1 MKKYTILL
9 LLLLTTVI
17 GSAQQIFIEGGKTL
31 ASFDFKNS
39 QGGRLDNLQ
48 SSSHSFM
55 TLGYRDQLL
64 TNKLNGSLGI
74 SYAGY
79 GAIGSDDTVGNFME
93 WDANYLE
100 FNLGL
105 DYELYKIKETSIY
118 IKGTTSAAFLVQ
130 GTQTL
135 NNKVIYL
142 RDAGDFNNA
151 VFHFRIG
158 LGISHPISKTLTIY
172 AQYMYG
178 QSLDMA
184 PGNETLQIV
193 SNNLGFGLLI
203 DIYN

>member
-1 MKKYTILL
+1 MKKHTILL
-9 LLLLTTVI
+9 LLLLTTAK
-17 GSAQQIFIEGGKTL
+17 GYAQQIFIEGGKTL

-39 QGGRLDNLQ
+39 QSGRLDNLQ

-79 GAIGSDDTVGNFME
+79 GAIGSDDINENFME

-100 FNLGL
+100 LNFGL
-105 DYELYKIKETSIY
+105 DYELFKIIDASIY
-118 IKGTTSAAFLVQ
+118 VKGTSSAAFLTN

-135 NNKVIYL
+135 NNKVINL
-142 RDAGDFNNA
+142 KDTADFNNA

-184 PGNETLQIV
+184 PGSETLQIV